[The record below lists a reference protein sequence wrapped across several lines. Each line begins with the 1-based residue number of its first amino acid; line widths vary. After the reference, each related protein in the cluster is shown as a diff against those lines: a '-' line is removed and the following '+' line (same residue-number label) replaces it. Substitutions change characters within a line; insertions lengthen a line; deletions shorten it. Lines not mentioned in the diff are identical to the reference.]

1 MVATGN
7 SWFAV
12 EAARMEPENRRYV
25 DPDMDPG
32 DKGTEAWAD
41 DDANDDPTRGPLA
54 EGRARTDA
62 EGAIIGSPADIF
74 DDGDAIA
81 ARNDEG

>member
-1 MVATGN
+1 
-7 SWFAV
+7 
-12 EAARMEPENRRYV
+12 MEPENRRYV

-32 DKGTEAWAD
+32 DKGTEPWAD
-41 DDANDDPTRGPLA
+41 DAGDGDTTRGPLA
-54 EGRARTDA
+54 EGLAKTDA

-81 ARNDEG
+81 ASNDEA